1 MNPQARLAPGRQPH
15 RAEALDHS
23 GFKHYQPAARAVT
36 NRAGGQGIALTQAT
50 AQADDQV
57 AEITRHIDD
66 ALSETKQQLAG
77 LEEGLKAFCE
87 QNRAALT
94 DNGRSKT
101 AKFATGRVQWRAR
114 PPKVSIRGMKDVIAR
129 IRALGMTEFLRERIE
144 INKDAMLEVP
154 EKASAIEGVSIGS
167 AGEDFVIEPL
177 EVNAA

>member
-1 MNPQARLAPGRQPH
+1 MATTKTTAKRSNVPVPGTLGEASEQLAQIGELRRDIEARK
-15 RAEALDHS
+15 RA
-23 GFKHYQPAARAVT
+23 
-36 NRAGGQGIALTQAT
+36 
-50 AQADDQV
+50 ADDQV

-94 DNGRSKT
+94 ENGRSKT
-101 AKFATGRVQWRAR
+101 AKFATGRVQWRTR
-114 PPKVSIRGMKDVIAR
+114 PPKVLIRGMKDVIAR